1 VVFLKK
7 SNGKIVL
14 NITLTNSMIV
24 GIFCSSRASALVYEQ
39 NVILMMAVL
48 ASHGITKITYGGGNN
63 GLMGV
68 IYRESLK
75 HAIPIVGHNL
85 ERWSLPH
92 LDNEIIYSNLLDRQQ
107 GIMEMSDMY
116 VILPGGIGT
125 IYELTQTLC
134 HNDVDRLG
142 KPVVIYNI
150 DHYYDTFL
158 LFLTELINKKVMD
171 SDRIMLHIV
180 TTPEEL
186 QTLLILL
193 HQIDKNESPIQS
205 IV

>member
-1 VVFLKK
+1 
-7 SNGKIVL
+7 
-14 NITLTNSMIV
+14 MIV
-24 GIFCSSRASALVYEQ
+24 GIFCSSRASALVYEHA
-39 NVILMMAVL
+39 VILMMSVL
-48 ASHGITKITYGGGNN
+48 ASHGITQITYGGGNN

-68 IYRESLK
+68 VYRESLK
-75 HAIPIVGHNL
+75 HALPIVGHNL

-92 LDNEIIYSNLLDRQQ
+92 LDNEIIYTNLLDRQK

-142 KPVVIYNI
+142 KPVIVYNI

-158 LFLTELINKKVMD
+158 LFLTELIEKQVMD
-171 SDRIMLHIV
+171 SDRIMLHSV

-193 HQIDKNESPIQS
+193 QKKR
-205 IV
+205 

>member
-1 VVFLKK
+1 
-7 SNGKIVL
+7 
-14 NITLTNSMIV
+14 MIV
-24 GIFCSSRASALVYEQ
+24 GIFCSSRASAMVYEHA
-39 NVILMMAVL
+39 VTLMMTVL
-48 ASHGITKITYGGGNN
+48 ASHGITQIAYGGGNN

-68 IYRESLK
+68 VYRESLM
-75 HAIPIVGHNL
+75 HSIPIVGHNL

-92 LDNEIIYSNLLDRQQ
+92 LDNEIIYTNLLDRQQ

-142 KPVVIYNI
+142 KPVIVYNI

-158 LFLTELINKKVMD
+158 LFLTELIERKVMD
-171 SDRIMLHIV
+171 SDRLMLHSV
-180 TTPEEL
+180 TTPDEL
-186 QTLLILL
+186 QQLLVLL
-193 HQIDKNESPIQS
+193 RHTDKNESPTQS
-205 IV
+205 IVEVGKL